1 MGKRVPKYLK
11 EDFPNGG
18 HSGAGGCKQLIQKVG
33 DEAKNNIL
41 HPGYP
46 AEILDKQIKEAFKN
60 MTALDRVKRRKRNQA
75 LLKTQEMQR
84 AVLMNQ
90 GSLHE
95 STIQMNHNPY
105 SSSAAINFTSNSIE
119 DLNQPVL
126 VENSLE
132 EDPNKLNTIKENFE
146 SPYYDIKSGQG

>member
-18 HSGAGGCKQLIQKVG
+18 NSGAGACKQLIQKVG
-33 DEAKNNIL
+33 DDAKYNIL

-46 AEILDKQIKEAFKN
+46 AEVLDKQIKEIFKN
-60 MTALDRVKRRKRNQA
+60 NTAMERVKRRKRNQA
-75 LLKTQEMQR
+75 IMRSEELQR
-84 AVLMNQ
+84 ALMMNQ

-105 SSSAAINFTSNSIE
+105 
-119 DLNQPVL
+119 
-126 VENSLE
+126 
-132 EDPNKLNTIKENFE
+132 
-146 SPYYDIKSGQG
+146 